1 MNHNGN
7 EPHDPSLHS
16 EAGFDNRRLSM
27 YQALQH
33 VLGPTAADTL
43 MIHLPPSGWGDVAR
57 RSEVNQKFAD
67 VDRRFADVDHRFTDI
82 EMRLER
88 IEAQLEGLASMKRY
102 VIGTGISLAGLICA
116 FGIPLTIA
124 VLRQGLS

>member
-7 EPHDPSLHS
+7 ETHDPSFHS

-67 VDRRFADVDHRFTDI
+67 VDRRFADVDRRFTDV

>member
-1 MNHNGN
+1 
-7 EPHDPSLHS
+7 
-16 EAGFDNRRLSM
+16 
-27 YQALQH
+27 
-33 VLGPTAADTL
+33 
-43 MIHLPPSGWGDVAR
+43 
-57 RSEVNQKFAD
+57 
-67 VDRRFADVDHRFTDI
+67 
-82 EMRLER
+82 MRLER

>member
-1 MNHNGN
+1 
-7 EPHDPSLHS
+7 
-16 EAGFDNRRLSM
+16 M

-67 VDRRFADVDHRFTDI
+67 VDRRFTDI

-124 VLRQGLS
+124 VLREGLS

>member
-7 EPHDPSLHS
+7 ETHDPSLHS

-67 VDRRFADVDHRFTDI
+67 VDRRFADVDRRFTAI

-124 VLRQGLS
+124 ALRQGLS

>member
-27 YQALQH
+27 YQELQR

-67 VDRRFADVDHRFTDI
+67 VDRRFADVDRRFTDV

>member
-67 VDRRFADVDHRFTDI
+67 VDRRFTDV

-116 FGIPLTIA
+116 FGIPLSIA

>member
-1 MNHNGN
+1 
-7 EPHDPSLHS
+7 
-16 EAGFDNRRLSM
+16 M

-67 VDRRFADVDHRFTDI
+67 VDRRFTDI

>member
-1 MNHNGN
+1 
-7 EPHDPSLHS
+7 
-16 EAGFDNRRLSM
+16 M

-67 VDRRFADVDHRFTDI
+67 VDRRFTDV

>member
-67 VDRRFADVDHRFTDI
+67 VDRRFTDV